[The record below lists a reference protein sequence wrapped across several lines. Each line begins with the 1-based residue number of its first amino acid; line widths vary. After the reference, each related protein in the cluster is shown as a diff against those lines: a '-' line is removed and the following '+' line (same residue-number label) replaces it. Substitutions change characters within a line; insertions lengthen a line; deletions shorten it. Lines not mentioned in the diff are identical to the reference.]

1 MRGKNRNFDTWHFEI
16 RICECLFHAVEHAI
30 KAVCDSFR
38 TGFSPYWN
46 FQGAS
51 IEANQFATLTGSR
64 KVWKSGDPSDGVRA
78 AVDRVWVSGKL
89 LYL

>member
-1 MRGKNRNFDTWHFEI
+1 M
-16 RICECLFHAVEHAI
+16 EHAI

-46 FQGAS
+46 FHGAS
-51 IEANQFATLTGSR
+51 IEANQFSTLTGSR
-64 KVWKSGDPSDGVRA
+64 KVWNSGGPSDGVHS
-78 AVDRVWVSGKL
+78 AVDRVCISDKL